1 MRDRRE
7 VKMSTTKQRVL
18 IWWTLI
24 STVIFGTAYTFLIG
38 LVPLPS
44 PTLSAAEVAQ
54 FYADR
59 SLSIRLGATICSWTG
74 AFLVPLSVV
83 VAVQLSR
90 LERGLPVWSILYF
103 AGGILTSI
111 FLVIPPLLW
120 GVAAFSPTRPAEI
133 TLIVHEMSILMW
145 VTTTQFFIFY
155 MVSLVVV
162 TLTAGPETPSPF
174 PRWFGYLTIWTALIT
189 EVGAVG
195 YLTKHGPFAW
205 NGLFIFWLPFGVGF
219 AWLFLLAFM
228 VLRGL
233 NQQRDA
239 ALD

>member
-1 MRDRRE
+1 
-7 VKMSTTKQRVL
+7 MSASKQKILV
-18 IWWTLI
+18 WWTLV
-24 STVIFGTAYTFLIG
+24 STVIFGMAYTFLIR
-38 LVPLPS
+38 LVPLP
-44 PTLSAAEVAQ
+44 PATLGASAVAQ
-54 FYADR
+54 FYADH

-90 LERGLPVWSILYF
+90 LEKGLPVWSILYF

-120 GVAAFSPTRPAEI
+120 GVAAFTPTRPAEI
-133 TLIVHEMSILMW
+133 TLVVHEMANLMW

-155 MVSLVVV
+155 MVAMVVV
-162 TLTAGPETPSPF
+162 TLSAEPDRTSPF
-174 PRWFGYLTIWTALIT
+174 PRWFGYLTIWVALIT

-195 YLTKHGPFAW
+195 FLTKLGPFAW

-219 AWLFLLAFM
+219 AWLFLLAIM
-228 VLRGL
+228 VLRAL
-233 NQQRDA
+233 NRQQDA
-239 ALD
+239 ALA

>member
-1 MRDRRE
+1 
-7 VKMSTTKQRVL
+7 MSTTKQRVL

-24 STVIFGTAYTFLIG
+24 SIAIFGTAYTFLIR
-38 LVPLPS
+38 LLPLPS
-44 PTLSAAEVAQ
+44 PTLGAAAVAQ
-54 FYADR
+54 FYTDH

-90 LERGLPVWSILYF
+90 LEKGIPVWSILYF

-120 GVAAFSPTRPAEI
+120 GVAAFTPSRPAEI
-133 TLIVHEMSILMW
+133 TLIIHEMSLLMW

-155 MVSLVVV
+155 MVALIVV
-162 TLTAGPETPSPF
+162 TLTADPETRSPF
-174 PRWFGYLTIWTALIT
+174 PRWFGYLTIWAALIT

-195 YLTKHGPFAW
+195 YLTKQGPFAW
-205 NGLFIFWLPFGVGF
+205 DGLFIFWLPFGVGF
-219 AWLFLLAFM
+219 AWLFLLAFLL
-228 VLRGL
+228 LRGL
-233 NQQRDA
+233 GRQGDDQ
-239 ALD
+239 LG

>member
-1 MRDRRE
+1 
-7 VKMSTTKQRVL
+7 MSASKQKILV
-18 IWWTLI
+18 WWTLV
-24 STVIFGTAYTFLIG
+24 STVIFGMAYTFLIR
-38 LVPLPS
+38 LVPLP
-44 PTLSAAEVAQ
+44 PATLGASAVAQ
-54 FYADR
+54 FYADH

-90 LERGLPVWSILYF
+90 LEKGLPVWSILYF

-120 GVAAFSPTRPAEI
+120 GVAAFNPTRPAEI
-133 TLIVHEMSILMW
+133 TLVVHEMANLMW

-155 MVSLVVV
+155 MVAMVVV
-162 TLTAGPETPSPF
+162 TLSAEPDRTSPF
-174 PRWFGYLTIWTALIT
+174 PRWFGYLTIWVALIT

-195 YLTKHGPFAW
+195 FLTKLGPFAW

-219 AWLFLLAFM
+219 AWLFLLAIM
-228 VLRGL
+228 VLRAL
-233 NQQRDA
+233 NRQQDA
-239 ALD
+239 ALA